1 MTPPL
6 PLVAAPA
13 HLRAP
18 QTSNA
23 QNILSAAA
31 ALLCQLEA
39 GKALDARIM
48 REAMTE
54 AFKASDQD
62 GAWTWKDAY
71 EASEAAA
78 VLFLRKY
85 APAMLK
91 KAGSPGRYLAML
103 EQVAALLPSHTRR
116 SEESEAFQQFSTPL
130 GLGYL
135 VRLAAQ
141 ITPAGLVLEPS
152 AGTGLLAIHAEAA
165 GASLLL
171 NELAETRHGLLS
183 GLFPRAPLSRFNAEQ
198 IDDYLD
204 PQAIPSAVVMNPPF
218 SASPNI
224 GRTMRDAT
232 VRHIRSALRRLAPGG
247 RLAVLTHHSHNPASP
262 EIKALYADFPGAIS
276 FVFTASLADAFT
288 RVMAPASRPG
298 LRSSTA

>member
-1 MTPPL
+1 M
-6 PLVAAPA
+6 
-13 HLRAP
+13 
-18 QTSNA
+18 SGG
-23 QNILSAAA
+23 S
-31 ALLCQLEA
+31 
-39 GKALDARIM
+39 
-48 REAMTE
+48 
-54 AFKASDQD
+54 KASDQD

-91 KAGSPGRYLAML
+91 KAGSPGRYIAML

-152 AGTGLLAIHAEAA
+152 AGTGLLAIHAETA

-183 GLFPRAPLSRFNAEQ
+183 GLFPRAPLSRFNAEA

-232 VRHIRSALRRLAPGG
+232 VERLNETRRFL
-247 RLAVLTHHSHNPASP
+247 
-262 EIKALYADFPGAIS
+262 
-276 FVFTASLADAFT
+276 FTGKL
-288 RVMAPASRPG
+288 
-298 LRSSTA
+298 LQ